1 MNVAEVNAILANP
14 LTAQL
19 AEAKQQGTDIADQLP
34 CVIVFKGD
42 VASGTNKKGGA
53 WHKTRIGV
61 ADSAGADKDAT
72 LYLTVWREVKANKGE
87 HIILKNVSVQMW
99 GDPPKLSV
107 SARDYDG
114 GSVSAPEARP
124 TVTLKGQPAPAPAG
138 AVAPAHEYDYQ
149 KPNHPTT
156 RKSIEHQNL
165 FARAC
170 ELAMFEVSK
179 GAAAGTKV
187 DSDLLGLKIG
197 FWFDAVKGIFYG
209 TADSPEARKQAE
221 PQAEPEDD
229 LLADI

>member
-1 MNVAEVNAILANP
+1 MNVAEVQTILNNP

-19 AEAKQQGTDIADQLP
+19 AAAKQQGTDITDQLP
-34 CVIVFKGD
+34 CIIVFKGD
-42 VASGTNKKGGA
+42 SSSGTNKKGGA

-124 TVTLKGQPAPAPAG
+124 TVTLKGQPAPAPA
-138 AVAPAHEYDYQ
+138 PDSTTHNYDYQ
-149 KPNHPTT
+149 RPDHPTT

>member
-1 MNVAEVNAILANP
+1 MNVAEVQTILNNP

-19 AEAKQQGTDIADQLP
+19 AAAKQQGTDITDQLP
-34 CVIVFKGD
+34 CIIVFKGD

-53 WHKTRIGV
+53 WRKTRVGV
-61 ADSAGADKDAT
+61 ADSAGADKDST
-72 LYLTVWREVKANKGE
+72 LFLNVWQDVKAQKGE

-124 TVTLKGQPAPAPAG
+124 TVTLKGQPAPAPATT
-138 AVAPAHEYDYQ
+138 HEYDYQ

-209 TADSPEARKQAE
+209 TADSAKAREQAE
-221 PQAEPEDD
+221 PQAAPEDD